1 LTPHQKEI
9 LKTWIATGL
18 WLGLIV
24 VESTDSLSAAH
35 TSRYLYPLFHFLFK
49 MKLARFEVLHHY
61 LRKMG
66 HFVGYFML
74 SLFMFASWRATLRQP
89 SGPRWAAGWA
99 GIAFFMATFV
109 ASMDE
114 WHQTYLP
121 SRTGTLRDVVLD
133 GSAALVAQIV
143 IFLWLRSRSRA
154 GNH

>member
-24 VESTDSLSAAH
+24 VESTDSLSASH

-49 MKLARFEVLHHY
+49 MNLAHFEVLHHY

-66 HFVGYFML
+66 HFVGYFIL
-74 SLFMFASWRATLRQP
+74 SLFMFASWRATLRRP
-89 SGPRWAAGWA
+89 SGPRWALRWA

-114 WHQTYLP
+114 WHQSYIP
-121 SRTGTLRDVVLD
+121 SRTGNWHDVVLD
-133 GSAALVAQIV
+133 GSAALVAQIL
-143 IFLWLRSRSRA
+143 IFLWLRWRSRA
-154 GNH
+154 ENS